1 MDILITSISRHSGRG
16 GGDGV
21 TITKPAHARLLLK
34 INPPKL
40 TTSSVRFHPKKG
52 GEGGWSLGSVL
63 V

>member
-1 MDILITSISRHSGRG
+1 MDILITSISRHSG
-16 GGDGV
+16 GDGV
-21 TITKPAHARLLLK
+21 TIMKPAHARLLLK